1 MSDLDDN
8 QGPEQNEQVDQ
19 QPMFNDDNLLIN
31 EEVHEI
37 VEQINEQVI
46 GIVGQAVEPVVEPVI
61 EPQNNRGRNRRR
73 NNRNN
78 NNNWNWKSY
87 ISKSFILKQIMT
99 LLTLWGIMC
108 IGCTLTMCPL
118 REWFRYNYAY
128 YCRGGSSDGTCM
140 SSAFINFV
148 SNKAW
153 YGHDHGCDQFTRWTK
168 VAERWCPIGDLGLS
182 RDFPNILASV
192 TLLPAGA
199 YFLRNIFGVPGG
211 GNNGNNRNR
220 NNNNRNNRN
229 NRRN

>member
-1 MSDLDDN
+1 MSDQDDN
-8 QGPEQNEQVDQ
+8 QVDEQNEQVDNQ
-19 QPMFNDDNLLIN
+19 VDEQPMFNDDNLLIN
-31 EEVHEI
+31 EEVLEI
-37 VEQINEQVI
+37 VEQINEQVN
-46 GIVGQAVEPVVEPVI
+46 GIAEQVVEP
-61 EPQNNRGRNRRR
+61 ENNRGRNRR

-78 NNNWNWKSY
+78 CNVNWKSY
-87 ISKSFILKQIMT
+87 FNKSFIIKQVIT

-108 IGCTLTMCPL
+108 LGCTLTMCPL

-128 YCRGGSSDGTCM
+128 YCKGGSWDGTCM
-140 SSAFINFV
+140 PSAFINFV

-211 GNNGNNRNR
+211 GGGNNGNNNNR
-220 NNNNRNNRN
+220 NNRNRNRNNRN